1 MLIAARVI
9 QGIGGGGLLN
19 LPNIIIGD
27 LFSPRR
33 RGAYYGII
41 GSTWALASSL
51 GPILGGVFTTKATW
65 RWCFYVNL
73 PLDGMAFIII
83 LFFLDLTTPKTPLFE
98 GLAAIDWLG
107 AFFIIAGTL
116 LFLFGLEFGGTSFP
130 WNSVTVIC
138 LLVFGVVAT
147 ILFIPVEAKIAKYP
161 IMPGRIFKNRSNLAS
176 LGVCFF
182 HALTF
187 ISGAYYLPLYF
198 QAVRGNTPLLSG
210 AYTLAYAASIGI
222 SSVSTGIYI
231 RKTGLYLPPIFF
243 GKFLYMPHFP
253 IPSSYLFLCTRLI
266 VRLP

>member
-19 LPNIIIGD
+19 LPNIIVGD

-51 GPILGGVFTTKATW
+51 GPILGGVFTTKVTW
-65 RWCFYVNL
+65 RWCFYINL
-73 PLDGMAFIII
+73 PLDGLAFVIII
-83 LFFLDLTTPKTPLFE
+83 FFLDITTPKTSLLD

-116 LFLFGLEFGGTSFP
+116 LFLFGLELGGTSFP

-147 ILFIPVEAKIAKYP
+147 ILFIPVETKFAKYP

-187 ISGAYYLPLYF
+187 ISLTSEPLSHI
-198 QAVRGNTPLLSG
+198 LS
-210 AYTLAYAASIGI
+210 
-222 SSVSTGIYI
+222 VVVV
-231 RKTGLYLPPIFF
+231 LYLI
-243 GKFLYMPHFP
+243 KEL
-253 IPSSYLFLCTRLI
+253 
-266 VRLP
+266 